1 MMQQRRKWI
10 FRTIGAAALLAAF
23 VVFEPFGLMTTTG
36 QIVGRVLP
44 TELSS
49 SALSLSFSR
58 DKVATIPGPG
68 GRPLVTLQLRDA
80 EPAANP
86 PANPPEAGSPLSPAR
101 IDALLGRLP
110 DLAKE
115 STAQSPFHVRTG
127 TKPPQRTGD
136 DVAPPFPQPKIE
148 KAPPTSSEGSLRVT
162 RYAPEGAVSMA
173 ATLNISFSEPMVAVG
188 SIQDALPQDI
198 ATLKPHPA
206 GRWRWLGTQ
215 TLIFEPTGRFPAA
228 TKYRVLVPAGTVA
241 ASGNRLDVETAFEFK
256 TPAAKL
262 ISKYPVTESVAL
274 TPVLLMTFDQRVDA
288 KALLE
293 FVHLKDHKKERKLR
307 IATPA
312 EIEADPYAKQQTAHA
327 EPGRWIAVTPKSPL
341 KPGRKFEVII
351 EAGAPSAEGPRKTQ
365 ESQGFSFS
373 TYDKLAVD
381 DYSCSEEGSCQP
393 GRRWWVRFNNALD
406 PNQEIDIKVEPDVAN
421 LEINFHQQHLSIA
434 GDIQPKTPY
443 RIVVPKGIRDTFG
456 QTLKHEEQ
464 IEITTGHARR
474 RLQGPNGPAVTLDP
488 FGPAVL
494 PIQSTN
500 NKQLSVRIN
509 RVQPEDWHAFQQW
522 HQGRVRGNG
531 FARGEAIQD
540 TWLIANDE
548 DRYSTVDIDLRP
560 HLKGNY
566 GHFAVWV
573 ETADRHSARQLL
585 LETQAGNGDRRDQ
598 RRWSRL
604 PGSELIYWVQVTKL
618 GLTAVMDS
626 KSIVSWVTALGDGTP
641 VANADVSLI
650 PPLAAPAT
658 TDASGLTRQAFAQ
671 RADQSAVLIA
681 RKGRDS
687 AMLAGYGMRYFGN
700 NQNTE
705 RILWYKFSD
714 RGVYRPGEEV
724 HLKGWLR
731 HIDAQDHRTLSA
743 PDGSIDQVEWKL
755 KGPRGKTI
763 EEGSSSVTA
772 LGGFHLA
779 VELPEETELGNA
791 AFVLTAMKLGEPVE
805 DSRSEHAVMIQE
817 FRRPEFE
824 VTTRFNDAEH
834 FLGDTAVAH
843 VGAKYFA
850 GGGLAAA
857 PVTWNVTA
865 EYGSFVPPH
874 HDDFQFGNWTPWW
887 GQRPFH
893 QQALE
898 NFAHSAVTDA
908 KGEHSLAIDLVAIE
922 KPRPFVVKA
931 EALVQ
936 DRNRQNWTGR
946 SQSLVHPA
954 ALYVGLNTERSF
966 IQVGESIDVE
976 SVVVNIAG
984 ERQTGIDVSLHL
996 EESSDFR
1003 GHIDRQST
1011 ADEEPP
1017 PVLELCKI
1025 RSESEALTCGFK
1037 IEKGGNYRVVASVRD
1052 EQGRRNESEL
1062 QVWVAGAN
1070 AQVDRALD
1078 REHVQLIPDREE
1090 YKPGDVAE
1098 VLVQAPFFPAEGLL
1112 ILGRNGVSRTE
1123 TFRVTEANY
1132 TLRIP
1137 ILEEHLAGLSVGVE
1151 LVGESDSEASNDKPA
1166 HKRIAFAGGTL
1177 ELAVPPRSRDLIV
1190 LTTPQTDTLAPGGQ
1204 TEIDVQVSDAAGH
1217 PLEAA
1222 EVALVVVDESVLALT
1237 GYTLNDPL
1245 DIFYPKAFPG
1255 YSTQHLRSQ
1264 ITLATSRN
1272 ENSPSSEA
1280 PMMRSKVS
1288 MTAASG
1294 VELDSMDLSA
1304 VRSSG
1309 YAESAGVA
1317 PGSPAPIELRRNFS
1331 ALALFAPVV
1340 TTDADG
1346 HASVPL
1352 QLPDSVTRY
1361 RIMAVAVSG
1370 DRFFG
1375 TGESQVTARLPLMVR
1390 PSPPRFLNF
1399 GDSVELPVTLQ
1410 NQTDEPMDVDIAIR
1424 GTNAFFA
1431 ANDGKSTGVRVSVP
1445 ANDRVEVRFAA
1456 SPTSAGT
1463 AAFQVAAA
1471 SEAATDAASFHFPVW
1486 TPATREATATYGVID
1501 DGVVAQPIAIP
1512 DAAWPQFGGLE
1523 ISTSS
1528 TQLQALT
1535 DAMLYLNT
1543 YAFECSEQI
1552 SSRMLSVI
1560 ALRDVLDAF
1569 TVEGMPDASTLTK
1582 RLEEDVKTL
1591 ASIQNADGGFGFWH
1605 RGSKSWPYLTI
1616 HVAHALARAKAL
1628 DLALDEHSRL
1638 RLDRY
1643 IANIDQHIKAETS
1656 KRTANALRA
1665 YALYVRSLSG
1675 DMDRKRARSLAR
1687 EKDLSIESLG
1697 WLLPLLKTDAPNT
1710 DFDEVLRRLANQ
1722 VTETAAGAHFV
1733 TSYSDGAHV
1742 LLHSERRDDGV
1753 VLGGLVVTDPE
1764 NDLIPKLVRGLLAH
1778 RKAGRWNNTQEN
1790 VFILLALS
1798 EYFERLES
1806 DMPDFVARFWLGD
1819 GFAGEHSFKGRSTDR
1834 VKLKVPMA
1842 TLLATDSPS
1851 PLTLQKD
1858 GTGRLYYR
1866 IGMRYAPKALVT
1878 EAENFGFEVSREYEA
1893 VDDPDD
1899 VTQGEDKTVHIKA
1912 GARVKVTVSMMNP
1925 MRRYHVALVDPL
1937 PAGLE
1942 PINSALATT
1951 EQLPSNEDRVGQWGW
1966 GRQWYEHENLRDE
1979 RAEAFT
1985 SLLREGVHTYSY
1997 FARATTPGEFIV
2009 PPARAEEMYHPETFG
2024 RSSSFRVIIK

>member
-1 MMQQRRKWI
+1 MQQRRRWI

-23 VVFEPFGLMTTTG
+23 VMFEPFGLMTTTG
-36 QIVGRVLP
+36 QIVGHVLP

-49 SALSLSFSR
+49 SALSLGFSR

-68 GRPLVTLQLRDA
+68 GGPHVTLQLRDA
-80 EPAANP
+80 EPASNP
-86 PANPPEAGSPLSPAR
+86 PANPPKAGSPLSPAR
-101 IDALLGRLP
+101 IDALLDRLP

-115 STAQSPFHVRTG
+115 SIAQSPFHVRTG
-127 TKPPQRTGD
+127 TKSPRRTGD
-136 DVAPPFPQPKIE
+136 EGTPPFPHPQGE
-148 KAPPTSSEGSLRVT
+148 KAPPKPSGGSLHVT

-198 ATLKPHPA
+198 VTLTPHPA

-215 TLIFEPTGRFPAA
+215 TLIFEPTVRFPAA

-241 ASGNRLDVETAFEFK
+241 ASGNRLDVEIAFEFK
-256 TPAAKL
+256 TPPAKL
-262 ISKYPVTESVAL
+262 ISKYPVTESVVL
-274 TPVLLMTFDQRVDA
+274 TPLLLMTFDQRVDA

-312 EIEADPYAKQQTAHA
+312 EIEADPYAKKQTEHA
-327 EPGRWIAVTPKSPL
+327 EPGRWIAFTPKSPL
-341 KPGRKFEVII
+341 KPGRKFEVTI

-365 ESQGFSFS
+365 GSQGFSFS

-406 PNQEIDIKVEPDVAN
+406 PNQEVDIKVEPDVAN
-421 LEINFHQQHLSIA
+421 LEVNFHQQHLSIA
-434 GDIQPKTPY
+434 GDIQPKTSY

-456 QTLKHEEQ
+456 QTLKHDEQ
-464 IEITTGHARR
+464 IAITTGHARR
-474 RLQGPNGPAVTLDP
+474 RLHGPTGPAVTLAP

-494 PIQSTN
+494 PIQSTT

-509 RVQPEDWHAFQQW
+509 RVEPEDWHAFQQW
-522 HQGRVRGNG
+522 QQGRVRGNG
-531 FARGEAIQD
+531 FARGEVVQD
-540 TWLIANDE
+540 TWRTPDDE
-548 DRYSTVDIDLRP
+548 DRYSTVDIDLRS

-585 LETQAGNGDRRDQ
+585 LETQAGNGDRRDH

-604 PGSELIYWVQVTKL
+604 PGSELVYWVQVTKL

-641 VANADVSLI
+641 VENAEVSLI
-650 PPLAAPAT
+650 PPLAATAT

-700 NQNTE
+700 NQNTP
-705 RILWYKFSD
+705 RTLWYKFSD

-743 PDGSIDQVEWKL
+743 PDESIDQVGWKL

-763 EEGSSSVTA
+763 EEGSASVTA

-779 VELPEETELGNA
+779 VKLPEKIELGNA

-805 DSRSEHAVMIQE
+805 DARSEHAVMIQE

-824 VTTRFNDAEH
+824 VMARFNDAEH

-843 VGAKYFA
+843 LGAKYFA

-898 NFAHSAVTDA
+898 NIAHSAVTDA

-946 SQSLVHPA
+946 SQTLVHPA

-966 IQVGESIDVE
+966 IQVGESLDVE

-984 ERQTGIDVSLHL
+984 ERQAGIDVSLHL

-1003 GHIDRQST
+1003 RHVDPQST

-1017 PVLELCKI
+1017 TVLELCKI

-1037 IEKGGNYRVVASVRD
+1037 IEKSGNYRVVASVHD
-1052 EQGRRNESEL
+1052 DQGRRNESEL

-1070 AQVDRALD
+1070 AQLDRALD
-1078 REHVQLIPDREE
+1078 REHVQLIPDRQE

-1137 ILEEHLAGLSVGVE
+1137 ILEEHLAGVSVAVE
-1151 LVGESDSEASNDKPA
+1151 LVGESDAQASNDKPA
-1166 HKRIAFAGGTL
+1166 HKRMAFAGGTL

-1190 LTTPQTDTLAPGGQ
+1190 LATPQTHTLAPGGK
-1204 TEIDVQVSDAAGH
+1204 TEIDVQVNDAAGH
-1217 PLEAA
+1217 PLAEA

-1264 ITLATSRN
+1264 ITLATSRH
-1272 ENSPSSEA
+1272 ENPPQFEA
-1280 PMMRSKVS
+1280 PMMHSKVS
-1288 MTAASG
+1288 MAAAAG
-1294 VELDSMDLSA
+1294 VELDSMDLRA
-1304 VRSSG
+1304 ARSLS
-1309 YAESAGVA
+1309 YAGKAGVA
-1317 PGSPAPIELRRNFS
+1317 PASPAPIELRRDFS

-1340 TTDADG
+1340 TTDANG
-1346 HASVPL
+1346 RARVPL
-1352 QLPDSVTRY
+1352 QLPDSITRY

-1424 GTNAFFA
+1424 GTNASFA
-1431 ANDGKSTGVRVSVP
+1431 ANDGKSAGVRVSVP
-1445 ANDRVEVRFAA
+1445 GNDRVEVRFAA

-1471 SEAATDAASFHFPVW
+1471 TDAATDAASFNFPVW

-1501 DGVVAQPIAIP
+1501 DGVMAQPIVIP

-1523 ISTSS
+1523 ISASS

-1543 YAFECSEQI
+1543 YAFKCSEQI

-1560 ALRDVLDAF
+1560 ALKDVLDAF
-1569 TVEGMPDASTLTK
+1569 AVEGMPDASTLTK
-1582 RLEEDVKTL
+1582 RLEEDVETL

-1616 HVAHALARAKAL
+1616 HVAHALARAKTL
-1628 DLALDEHSRL
+1628 DLAFDEHPR
-1638 RLDRY
+1638 RQLDRY

-1675 DMDRKRARSLAR
+1675 DLDRKRARSLAR

-1697 WLLPLLKTDAPNT
+1697 WLLPLLKTDAPNN
-1710 DFDEVLRRLANQ
+1710 DFDEASRRLANQ

-1742 LLHSERRDDGV
+1742 LLHSERRADGV
-1753 VLGGLVVTDPE
+1753 VLGGLVATDPE

-1778 RKAGRWNNTQEN
+1778 RKAGRWSNTQEN

-1798 EYFERLES
+1798 EYFERFES

-1819 GFAGEHSFKGRSTDR
+1819 GFAGEHPFKGRSTDR
-1834 VKLKVPMA
+1834 VKLEVPMA
-1842 TLLATDSPS
+1842 TLLTTDSPS

-1858 GTGRLYYR
+1858 GPGRLYYR
-1866 IGMRYAPKALVT
+1866 IGMRYAPKVLVT

-1899 VTQGEDKTVHIKA
+1899 VTQGEDNTVRIKA

-1951 EQLPSNEDRVGQWGW
+1951 EQLPSSEDRVGHWW
-1966 GRQWYEHENLRDE
+1966 WSRQWYEHENLRDE

-1997 FARATTPGEFIV
+1997 FARATTPGEFIA

-2024 RSSSFRVIIK
+2024 RSSSFHVIIK